1 MRSVYCWEVL
11 YTVGKIEEG
20 GIFGGFFVEFFI
32 SLIFVSLLF
41 LFMMCIGSAFKF
53 DYTRRETGDR
63 VKYEECILLGGIVYC
78 WKDRGRRDF
87 WWIFC

>member
-1 MRSVYCWEVL
+1 MR

-20 GIFGGFFVEFFI
+20 GIFGGFFVEFRCW
-32 SLIFVSLLF
+32 F
-41 LFMMCIGSAFKF
+41 LFMVCIGSAFKF

-63 VKYEECILLGGIVYC
+63 VKYEECVLLGGIVYC
-78 WKDRGRRDF
+78 WKNRGRRDF